1 VTFAE
6 HPHHP
11 LIQVDVVNG
20 HADAFGAAHAGINQQ
35 QDDGGVTPA
44 GEVPTLTALEEA
56 DELLCPDD
64 TDGLLGKVGRL
75 HAVHGAGLEVSLGD
89 RPLEEG
95 VETPVAVVGGRRL
108 PTSELVGDEVLD
120 VLAAELAGEERMTVG
135 LAVAGEEPDGVGV
148 GLDGPG
154 ALVLGLQGAPEA
166 RLRARRCPR
175 GNGPRRL
182 RAGRPAWFLTLGCR
196 GAAG

>member
-1 VTFAE
+1 VTLAE

-20 HADAFGAAHAGINQQ
+20 HADALGAAHAGVDEQ

-44 GEVPTLTALEEA
+44 GEVSALTGLEEA

-64 TDGLLGKVGRL
+64 TDGLLREAGRL
-75 HAVHGAGLEVSLGD
+75 HAVHGAGLEVAFGH

-108 PTSELVGDEVLD
+108 PAIKLVGDEVLD
-120 VLAAELAGEERMTVG
+120 VLAS
-135 LAVAGEEPDGVGV
+135 
-148 GLDGPG
+148 
-154 ALVLGLQGAPEA
+154 
-166 RLRARRCPR
+166 
-175 GNGPRRL
+175 
-182 RAGRPAWFLTLGCR
+182 
-196 GAAG
+196 

>member
-1 VTFAE
+1 MLLAYPQIAVQSLSGLAAKRERPRSVTFAE

-20 HADAFGAAHAGINQQ
+20 HADALGAAHAGVDEQ

-44 GEVPTLTALEEA
+44 GEVSALTGLEEA

-64 TDGLLGKVGRL
+64 TDGLLREAGRL
-75 HAVHGAGLEVSLGD
+75 HAVHGAGLEVAFGH

-108 PTSELVGDEVLD
+108 PASELVGDEVLD
-120 VLAAELAGEERMTVG
+120 VLAS
-135 LAVAGEEPDGVGV
+135 
-148 GLDGPG
+148 
-154 ALVLGLQGAPEA
+154 
-166 RLRARRCPR
+166 
-175 GNGPRRL
+175 
-182 RAGRPAWFLTLGCR
+182 
-196 GAAG
+196 